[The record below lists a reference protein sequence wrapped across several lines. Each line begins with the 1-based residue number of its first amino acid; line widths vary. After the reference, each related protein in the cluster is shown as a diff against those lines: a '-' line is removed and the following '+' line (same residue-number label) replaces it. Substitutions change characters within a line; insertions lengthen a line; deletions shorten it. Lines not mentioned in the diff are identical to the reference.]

1 MVAGGITRRRAVA
14 LGLAS
19 GAAAVVPW
27 SRTALAGAP
36 GGDPFAVT
44 LSSADLSGSAI
55 KIGRRFELVGLRGA
69 GIAAARPRVRGRRSG
84 GAWGPWLT
92 VGVGGHGPDAAARS
106 NISEP
111 VWTGPADEL
120 QIRLDGPGPRGR
132 WELVLVPQQQV
143 PAVARAAQSLEGAPA
158 IVTRAQW
165 GAAAVPPRGE
175 ATYGD
180 VRMAFVHHT
189 VNANNYSPAQAA
201 GVVLAITRYHRYS
214 NGWKDVGYNF
224 LVDRF
229 GTIYEGR
236 AGGID
241 QAVVGA
247 QAGGWNSISTGVSII
262 GTFDSA
268 EAPEAA
274 VDAVARLLAWKLSL
288 HAVPVNGSFTVTSSG
303 GSANRYRAGT
313 LVRFQRISGHR
324 DGCSTDCPGN
334 TLYAQLDEIRA
345 KAQVFADEVV
355 GAQPR
360 ALITLEDTPRSV
372 PYGSELTVQGAV
384 RSAATGPLSGMPVA
398 LQKRGAKGWTTVAR
412 GTTDTAGRYRIAL
425 AWKRGG
431 RLRAAVTD
439 AQGSVA
445 SRSVR
450 VACTPAVTAA
460 VKASRVMFGRKAV
473 VTGRLVPAAPARL
486 LVERQGRDGR
496 YRQIASVPVRP
507 SGDGAFRVSVR
518 LVRPAL
524 HRLRVS
530 VGAHNAVE
538 AAASPRLF
546 VRAVRRL

>member
-1 MVAGGITRRRAVA
+1 
-14 LGLAS
+14 
-19 GAAAVVPW
+19 
-27 SRTALAGAP
+27 
-36 GGDPFAVT
+36 
-44 LSSADLSGSAI
+44 
-55 KIGRRFELVGLRGA
+55 
-69 GIAAARPRVRGRRSG
+69 
-84 GAWGPWLT
+84 
-92 VGVGGHGPDAAARS
+92 
-106 NISEP
+106 
-111 VWTGPADEL
+111 
-120 QIRLDGPGPRGR
+120 
-132 WELVLVPQQQV
+132 VLVPQQQV
-143 PAVARAAQSLEGAPA
+143 PVVARAAQSLEGAPA
-158 IVTRAQW
+158 IVSRAQW
-165 GAAAVPPRGE
+165 GAAAVPPRAE
-175 ATYGD
+175 PVYGD

-201 GVVLAITRYHRYS
+201 GVVLAIARYHRYS
-214 NGWKDVGYNF
+214 NGWKDIGYNF

-236 AGGID
+236 AGGVD

-303 GSANRYRAGT
+303 GSANRYRAGA
-313 LVRFQRISGHR
+313 LVKFQRISGHR
-324 DGCSTDCPGN
+324 DGCSTDCPGIA
-334 TLYAQLDEIRA
+334 LYAQLDEIRA
-345 KAQVFADEVV
+345 KAQAFADEVV

-360 ALITLEDTPRSV
+360 AVITLEDTPRAV

-384 RSAATGPLSGMPVA
+384 RSAATGPLSGLPVA

-425 AWKRGG
+425 AFKRGG

-439 AQGSVA
+439 AQGRVA
-445 SRSVR
+445 SRSAH

-460 VKASRVMFGRKAV
+460 VKAPRVLFGRKAV

-507 SGDGAFRVSVR
+507 GRDGAFRVSVR

-530 VGAHNAVE
+530 VGAQNAVE
-538 AAASPRLF
+538 AGASARLF